1 MTMEG
6 ITLNLGLGTSPCVV
20 TIADASGLA
29 PLELPRAFAVGQQPP
44 RPPSDD
50 AVCRFEAA
58 LSAGAAPVDAKQA
71 IQILRGIV
79 PAPAVP
85 SCEPI
90 VAERPVPPVAPAAA
104 ETPPPVETPVA
115 ARTPVVAETPVVV
128 ERPVVAESHV
138 AVEVPVIGKAPV
150 PAAMPAVVHSAKTVE
165 LVAKPD
171 VARAPSPL
179 QQGQGGLAAPNTHG
193 FANASVDAA
202 KSVVTVETPVAEI
215 PVIAERPV
223 VVETPVAVQTPVSG
237 KVPVPTATPVIAPS
251 AEPATQEA
259 VAKPDVARAPSPL
272 QQGRG
277 GLATPN
283 TPGSAIASVVAAKS
297 IVTVETPFAETPVIV
312 EHPVVVE
319 TPVAVESPVI
329 DKVPVPTATPVIT
342 PSAEPATQEAVAKPD
357 VARAS
362 SSLQQGRGGLATP
375 NTPGSAIASVGAAKS
390 VVTVKTPVAETPVIA
405 ERPVVVET
413 PVAVE
418 SPVIDKVP
426 VPTATPLRVPSAE
439 PATQDAVAKP
449 DVARAPSPLQQ
460 GRGGLA
466 TPNTHGFANASVGA
480 AKSVVTAETPVAEI
494 PVVAERP
501 VVVETP
507 VAVESP
513 VIDKV
518 PVPTA
523 TPVIAPS
530 AEPATQEAVAKP
542 GGDGVPPPSA
552 AGDGTPALPERQG
565 FATASQ
571 FTDIAGETPAVIE
584 RPVVIERPAVLEQPV
599 GVERQVAVET
609 PTAAVPSS
617 AVEAPR
623 DEEDLESP
631 AARIQTVPVAV
642 TPPVAETAVP
652 VAPEVAAASAAT
664 ARTEA
669 IRETVEQVVEA
680 VAGQIVVTPAL
691 THGEG
696 NVRITLKPTVLDGSE
711 ISLTAQDGTLTVAI
725 VPTTS
730 EAERLAAAAL
740 PRLET
745 ALAEHV
751 PAFRHVAVAVAPKK
765 GKSDETA

>member
-1 MTMEG
+1 MQFAGSRPPCPPARLLWTQNRRFKSCAESS
-6 ITLNLGLGTSPCVV
+6 LRLQFHPVSRLSPKGRCR
-20 TIADASGLA
+20 
-29 PLELPRAFAVGQQPP
+29 PLRQQLPR
-44 RPPSDD
+44 RL
-50 AVCRFEAA
+50 R
-58 LSAGAAPVDAKQA
+58 LS
-71 IQILRGIV
+71 
-79 PAPAVP
+79 
-85 SCEPI
+85 
-90 VAERPVPPVAPAAA
+90 
-104 ETPPPVETPVA
+104 
-115 ARTPVVAETPVVV
+115 ETPVVV

-223 VVETPVAVQTPVSG
+223 VVETPVAVQMPVSG
-237 KVPVPTATPVIAPS
+237 
-251 AEPATQEA
+251 
-259 VAKPDVARAPSPL
+259 
-272 QQGRG
+272 
-277 GLATPN
+277 
-283 TPGSAIASVVAAKS
+283 
-297 IVTVETPFAETPVIV
+297 
-312 EHPVVVE
+312 
-319 TPVAVESPVI
+319 
-329 DKVPVPTATPVIT
+329 
-342 PSAEPATQEAVAKPD
+342 
-357 VARAS
+357 
-362 SSLQQGRGGLATP
+362 
-375 NTPGSAIASVGAAKS
+375 
-390 VVTVKTPVAETPVIA
+390 
-405 ERPVVVET
+405 
-413 PVAVE
+413 
-418 SPVIDKVP
+418 
-426 VPTATPLRVPSAE
+426 
-439 PATQDAVAKP
+439 
-449 DVARAPSPLQQ
+449 
-460 GRGGLA
+460 
-466 TPNTHGFANASVGA
+466 
-480 AKSVVTAETPVAEI
+480 
-494 PVVAERP
+494 
-501 VVVETP
+501 
-507 VAVESP
+507 
-513 VIDKV
+513 KV

-751 PAFRHVAVAVAPKK
+751 PAFRHVAVEVAPKK

>member
-29 PLELPRAFAVGQQPP
+29 PLELPRAFAVDRQPP

-58 LSAGAAPVDAKQA
+58 LSAGAAPADAKQA

-85 SCEPI
+85 SAEPI
-90 VAERPVPPVAPAAA
+90 VAERPVA
-104 ETPPPVETPVA
+104 VETPVA
-115 ARTPVVAETPVVV
+115 V
-128 ERPVVAESHV
+128 ERPVVAERPVVSETHV
-138 AVEVPVIGKAPV
+138 AVELPVIGKTSV
-150 PAAMPAVVHSAKTVE
+150 PAAIPAVVPSAKTVE

-179 QQGQGGLAAPNTHG
+179 QQGRGGLATPNTHG
-193 FANASVDAA
+193 FANASVGAA
-202 KSVVTVETPVAEI
+202 RSVVTVETPAAET
-215 PVIAERPV
+215 PVIVERPV

-237 KVPVPTATPVIAPS
+237 KEPVPTEAPTRAPS

-283 TPGSAIASVVAAKS
+283 TPGSAIASV
-297 IVTVETPFAETPVIV
+297 
-312 EHPVVVE
+312 
-319 TPVAVESPVI
+319 
-329 DKVPVPTATPVIT
+329 
-342 PSAEPATQEAVAKPD
+342 
-357 VARAS
+357 
-362 SSLQQGRGGLATP
+362 
-375 NTPGSAIASVGAAKS
+375 
-390 VVTVKTPVAETPVIA
+390 
-405 ERPVVVET
+405 
-413 PVAVE
+413 
-418 SPVIDKVP
+418 
-426 VPTATPLRVPSAE
+426 
-439 PATQDAVAKP
+439 
-449 DVARAPSPLQQ
+449 
-460 GRGGLA
+460 
-466 TPNTHGFANASVGA
+466 GA
-480 AKSVVTAETPVAEI
+480 AKSVVTAETPVAE
-494 PVVAERP
+494 
-501 VVVETP
+501 
-507 VAVESP
+507 
-513 VIDKV
+513 
-518 PVPTA
+518 
-523 TPVIAPS
+523 TPVI
-530 AEPATQEAVAKP
+530 
-542 GGDGVPPPSA
+542 
-552 AGDGTPALPERQG
+552 
-565 FATASQ
+565 
-571 FTDIAGETPAVIE
+571 IE

-631 AARIQTVPVAV
+631 AARIQAVPVAV